1 MPAMTTTLHPQGVGR
16 GSKDAKASRTT
27 LTIDGNEA
35 VARIAY
41 LCNEVI
47 AIYPITPASSMGEW
61 ADEWAS
67 QGRANLW
74 GAVPKIIEMQSE
86 AGAAGA
92 LHGALTSGALATS
105 FTASQGLLLMI
116 PNLYK
121 IAGELTPFVLHVAA
135 RAVATHALSI
145 FGDQSDVMACRATG
159 CALLAANS
167 PQEAQDFALIAQA
180 ATLAG
185 RIPVIH
191 FFDGFRTSHEVA
203 KIVAVDP
210 ETVRAML
217 DADLIAAH
225 RTRALS
231 PEHPVL
237 RGTSQ
242 NPDVFFQSRER
253 ANPFYDAFP
262 RIVQDAMDRFGELTG
277 RRYSL
282 FDYVGAPDAERV
294 IVLMGSGAETVH
306 ETVDH
311 LLARGEKVGVLKVR
325 LYRPFAPDTLLESLP
340 PTANA
345 VAVLDRC
352 KEPGADG
359 EPLYKDVVTALA
371 QAAADGVRA
380 MPRVIGGR
388 YGLASKEFTPGMVK
402 AVFDAL
408 RAHPLPA
415 LRAHP
420 LPNPSPLKGEGLDV
434 PSPLRGEGGPQGRE
448 RVISTPTFYGLKPV
462 KDRMRQFTVG
472 IHDDLTH
479 LSLPWDAGFRTDASR
494 ELQHAVFWGLGAD
507 GTVSA
512 NKNSIK
518 ILGETT
524 DLQAQGYFV
533 YDSKKSGAVT
543 VSHLRFGP
551 AAIRSTYLVEAG
563 MAGFVA
569 CHQPVFVERYD
580 LLSHAAPD
588 GVFLLNTAAPPDRVW
603 DTLPPKMQAQIRD
616 KRLRLWVIDAY
627 AVAAEA
633 GMGRRINTVMQTCFF
648 AISGILPKD
657 EAIAA
662 IKHAVDKTYGKKSKR
677 LVELNYRAIDT
688 TLAELHQVA
697 VPEGGAT
704 GEPVDAVPSVN
715 ADAAI
720 PDFVRSLT
728 LPIYQ
733 GHGDALPVSLMPADG
748 TYPPGTARYEKRN
761 IALEI
766 PVWVADLCTQCG
778 KCVLVCPH
786 SAIRARAF
794 TAEAVK
800 DAPPSFKHVPAKSK
814 DLPAGTHI
822 SYQVAPEDCTGCG
835 DCVEACPIHDKS
847 NISRKAVNMAP
858 IAPLLDRERDNFA
871 FFLGLPEFDRGAIR
885 NNTIPSAMLLDPL
898 FEFSGACAGCG
909 ETPYIRLATQLF
921 GDRMLIANATGCSSI
936 YGGNLPSTPYT
947 VNSAGRG
954 PAWSNSLFE
963 DNAEFG
969 LGMRLAADQL
979 MGYAK
984 QLAKEM
990 ATQIGGDLAEALI
1003 DADQRD
1009 EAGIVAQRGR
1019 VALLLEK
1026 LASSSHPRA
1035 QELASVAEWLIRR
1048 SVWIIGGDGWA
1059 YDIGYGGLDHVLA
1072 LPYDVNIL
1080 VLDTEVY
1087 SNTGGQTSKATPLG
1101 AVAKFSAG
1109 GKATAKKDL
1118 AKLASNYGHVYVATV
1133 AYGAK
1138 DTQTLRVFHEAEAYP
1153 GPSLIVA
1160 YSPCIA
1166 HGYDMLYNQR
1176 QQEMAVK
1183 SGHWPLFRF
1192 DPRQAEAGGN
1202 PFKLDSAAPSQPIK
1216 AFMESETRFAM
1227 LARSHPEAAQRFL
1240 EQAQQDAEQR
1250 YKTYQDMA
1258 NPCRQTQTGSPE

>member
-1 MPAMTTTLHPQGVGR
+1 
-16 GSKDAKASRTT
+16 
-27 LTIDGNEA
+27 
-35 VARIAY
+35 
-41 LCNEVI
+41 
-47 AIYPITPASSMGEW
+47 MGEL
-61 ADEWAS
+61 ADEWAA
-67 QGRANLW
+67 QGKPNLW

-86 AGAAGA
+86 GGAAGA

-105 FTASQGLLLMI
+105 FTASQGLLLFI

-121 IAGELTPFVLHVAA
+121 IAGELSPFVLHVAA
-135 RAVATHALSI
+135 RALATHALSI
-145 FGDQSDVMACRATG
+145 FGDHSDVMACRATG
-159 CALLAANS
+159 CAMLAANS

-203 KIVAVDP
+203 KIVAVEAD
-210 ETVRAML
+210 TVRAML
-217 DADLIAAH
+217 DAGQIAAH
-225 RTRALS
+225 RARALS

-262 RIVQDAMDRFGELTG
+262 QIVQDAMDRFGDLTG
-277 RRYSL
+277 RRYRL
-282 FDYVGAPDAERV
+282 FDYVGAADAERV

-306 ETVDH
+306 ETVEH
-311 LLARGEKVGVLKVR
+311 LLVHGEKVGVLKVR
-325 LYRPFAPDTLLESLP
+325 LYRPFSPRALLAALP
-340 PTANA
+340 PTATSI
-345 VAVLDRC
+345 AVLDRC

-371 QAAADGVRA
+371 QAAADGSRA

-402 AVFDAL
+402 AVFDELSGVA
-408 RAHPLPA
+408 P
-415 LRAHP
+415 
-420 LPNPSPLKGEGLDV
+420 K
-434 PSPLRGEGGPQGRE
+434 
-448 RVISTPTFYGLKPV
+448 
-462 KDRMRQFTVG
+462 RQFTVG

-479 LSLPWDAGFRTDASR
+479 LSLPWDADFRTDASR
-494 ELQHAVFWGLGAD
+494 QLQHAVFWGLGAD

-518 ILGETT
+518 ILGEATE
-524 DLQAQGYFV
+524 LQAQGYFV

-551 AAIRSTYLVEAG
+551 ATIRSTYLVEAG

-569 CHQPVFVERYD
+569 CHQPMFVDRYE
-580 LLSHAAPD
+580 LLAHAAPD
-588 GVFLLNTAAPPDRVW
+588 GVFLLNTPAPPDQVW
-603 DTLPPKMQAQIRD
+603 DTLPQKLRMQIRD
-616 KRLRLWVIDAY
+616 KRLKLWVIDAY

-633 GMGRRINTVMQTCFF
+633 GMGRRINTIMQTCFF

-662 IKHAVDKTYGKKSKR
+662 IKYAVDKTYGRKSKR

-688 TLAELHQVA
+688 TLAELHQVVIPLPAGDAEA
-697 VPEGGAT
+697 VPAPSAT
-704 GEPVDAVPSVN
+704 AAV
-715 ADAAI
+715 
-720 PDFVRSLT
+720 PDFVRDLT

-733 GHGDALPVSLMPADG
+733 GHGDRLPVSLLPADG
-748 TYPPGTARYEKRN
+748 TWPLGTAQYEKRN

-766 PVWVADLCTQCG
+766 PVWDADLCTQCG
-778 KCVLVCPH
+778 KCVFVCPH
-786 SAIRARAF
+786 TAIRARAF
-794 TAEAVK
+794 SAEAAAS
-800 DAPPSFKHVPAKSK
+800 APPSFKHVPARSK
-814 DLPAGTHI
+814 DFPAGTHI

-847 NISRKAVNMAP
+847 NVSRRAVNMAP
-858 IAPLLDRERDNFA
+858 LDPLRDQERDNFA
-871 FFLGLPEFDRGAIR
+871 FFLRLPEFDRSLVKHG
-885 NNTIPSAMLLDPL
+885 TIPGSMLLDPL

-979 MGYAK
+979 MVYAQ
-984 QLAKEM
+984 QLVKEM
-990 ATQIGGDLAEALI
+990 GTEVGGDLAEALVN
-1003 DADQRD
+1003 AEQR
-1009 EAGIVAQRGR
+1009 EELGIVEQRQR
-1019 VALLLEK
+1019 VALLRDK
-1026 LASSSHPRA
+1026 LSASRHSRA
-1035 QELASVAEWLIRR
+1035 GELASVAEWLIRR

-1087 SNTGGQTSKATPLG
+1087 SNTGGQTSKATPIG

-1118 AKLASNYGHVYVATV
+1118 AKLASDYGHVYVATA

-1138 DTQTLRVFHEAEAYP
+1138 DVQTLRVFHEAEAYP

-1176 QQEMAVK
+1176 QQELAVK

-1192 DPRQAEAGGN
+1192 DPRLAEEGGN
-1202 PFKLDSAAPSQPIK
+1202 PFKLDSAVPSQPIK

-1227 LARSHPEAAQRFL
+1227 LARSHPEAAQYFL
-1240 EQAQQDAEQR
+1240 AQAQQEAER
-1250 YKTYQDMA
+1250 RFKAYQDMA
-1258 NPCRQTQTGSPE
+1258 QGHADETKPGA

>member
-1 MPAMTTTLHPQGVGR
+1 MPR
-16 GSKDAKASRTT
+16 T

-35 VARIAY
+35 VARMAY
-41 LCNEVI
+41 LGNEVI

-67 QGRANLW
+67 QGKVNLW
-74 GAVPKIIEMQSE
+74 GAVPRIIEMQSE
-86 AGAAGA
+86 GGAAGA

-135 RAVATHALSI
+135 RALATHALSI

-167 PQEAQDFALIAQA
+167 PQEAQDFAVIAQA

-203 KIVAVDP
+203 KIFAVEED
-210 ETVRAML
+210 TVRAML
-217 DADLIAAH
+217 DPGAIAAH
-225 RTRALS
+225 RARALS

-262 RIVQDAMDRFGELTG
+262 RIVQDAMERFGELTG
-277 RRYSL
+277 RRYRL
-282 FDYVGAPDAERV
+282 FDYAGAADAERV
-294 IVLMGSGAETVH
+294 IVLMGSGAETAQ

-311 LLARGEKVGVLKVR
+311 LNARGEKVGVLKVR
-325 LYRPFAPDTLLESLP
+325 LYRPFAADALLAALP
-340 PTANA
+340 ATVQA

-371 QAAADGVRA
+371 QAAADGARA
-380 MPRVIGGR
+380 MPKVVGGR

-402 AVFDAL
+402 AVFDELSDTAP
-408 RAHPLPA
+408 R
-415 LRAHP
+415 
-420 LPNPSPLKGEGLDV
+420 
-434 PSPLRGEGGPQGRE
+434 
-448 RVISTPTFYGLKPV
+448 
-462 KDRMRQFTVG
+462 RQFSVG

-479 LSLPWDAGFRTDASR
+479 LSLPWDASFRTDASR
-494 ELQHAVFWGLGAD
+494 QLQHAVFWGLGAD

-518 ILGETT
+518 ILGEAT

-551 AAIRSTYLVEAG
+551 APIRSAYLIESG

-569 CHQPVFVERYD
+569 CHQPMFVDRYE
-580 LLSHAAPD
+580 LLEHAAPD
-588 GVFLLNTAAPPDRVW
+588 GVFLLNTAAPPEQAW
-603 DTLPPKMQAQIRD
+603 ATLPTSLRTQIVE
-616 KRLRLWVIDAY
+616 KRLQLWAIDAY
-627 AVAAEA
+627 AIAAEA
-633 GMGRRINTVMQTCFF
+633 GMGRRINTIMQTCFF
-648 AISGILPKD
+648 AIAGILPKD
-657 EAIAA
+657 EAIVA
-662 IKHAVDKTYGKKSKR
+662 IKHAVDKTYGRKSKR
-677 LVELNYRAIDT
+677 LVELNYRAIDM
-688 TLAELHQVA
+688 TLAALHRVA
-697 VPEGGAT
+697 VPAG
-704 GEPVDAVPSVN
+704 PVPADASVPSP
-715 ADAAI
+715 AAPV
-720 PDFVRSLT
+720 PDFVRDLT
-728 LPIYQ
+728 LPMYH
-733 GHGDALPVSLMPADG
+733 GHGDALPVSRLPADG
-748 TYPPGTARYEKRN
+748 TYPLGTAQYEKRN

-766 PVWVADLCTQCG
+766 PVWEPDLCTQCG
-778 KCVLVCPH
+778 KCVFVCPH
-786 SAIRARAF
+786 TAIRSRLFSADA
-794 TAEAVK
+794 AQ
-800 DAPPSFKHVPAKSK
+800 DAPPTFKHVPAKSK
-814 DLPAGTHI
+814 DFPAGTHI

-847 NISRKAVNMAP
+847 NVSRRAVNMAP
-858 IAPLLDRERDNFA
+858 VAPLRDDERDNFA
-871 FFLGLPEFDRGAIR
+871 FFLRLPEFDRSLIKHG
-885 NNTIPSAMLLDPL
+885 TIPGSMLLDPL

-921 GDRMLIANATGCSSI
+921 GDRMLVANATGCSSI

-947 VNSAGRG
+947 VNGAGRG

-969 LGMRLAADQL
+969 LGMRLAADHL
-979 MGYAK
+979 MDYAK
-984 QLAKEM
+984 QLTKEL
-990 ATQIGGDLAEALI
+990 ATDVGGDLAEALVG
-1003 DADQRD
+1003 ADQRE
-1009 EAGIVAQRGR
+1009 EAGIVDQRRR
-1019 VALLLEK
+1019 VEALLDRLS
-1026 LASSSHPRA
+1026 ASTHPRA
-1035 QELASVAEWLIRR
+1035 AELAAVAEWLVRR

-1072 LPYDVNIL
+1072 LSYDVNIL

-1087 SNTGGQTSKATPLG
+1087 SNTGGQTSKATPIG

-1118 AKLASNYGHVYVATV
+1118 AKLASDYGHVYVATA

-1138 DTQTLRVFHEAEAYP
+1138 DVQTLRVFHEAESYP

-1176 QQEMAVK
+1176 QQDLAVK

-1192 DPRQAEAGGN
+1192 DPRLAEAGAN
-1202 PFKLDSAAPSQPIK
+1202 PFKLDSAAPSQPVK

-1227 LARSHPEAAQRFL
+1227 LARSHPEAAQQFL
-1240 EQAQQDAEQR
+1240 ERAQQEAER
-1250 YKTYQDMA
+1250 RFNAYRDMA
-1258 NPCRQTQTGSPE
+1258 QRPADEPKSGA

>member
-1 MPAMTTTLHPQGVGR
+1 MTTTLHPQGVGR
-16 GSKDAKASRTT
+16 GSKDAEASRTT

-41 LCNEVI
+41 LGNEVI

-67 QGRANLW
+67 QGKPNLW
-74 GAVPKIIEMQSE
+74 GAVPTIIEMQSE
-86 AGAAGA
+86 GGAAGA

-135 RAVATHALSI
+135 RTLATHALSI

-159 CALLAANS
+159 CAMLAANS

-203 KIVAVDP
+203 KIVAVEAD
-210 ETVRAML
+210 TVRAML

-225 RTRALS
+225 RARALS

-262 RIVQDAMDRFGELTG
+262 QIVQDAMDRFGELTG
-277 RRYSL
+277 RHYRL
-282 FDYVGAPDAERV
+282 FDYVGAADAERV

-311 LLARGEKVGVLKVR
+311 LLAHGEKVGVLKVR
-325 LYRPFAPDTLLESLP
+325 LYRPFSSAALLAALP
-340 PTANA
+340 PTAKSI
-345 VAVLDRC
+345 AVLDRC

-371 QAAADGVRA
+371 QAAADGVRT

-402 AVFDAL
+402 AVFDELAQ
-408 RAHPLPA
+408 AAPKPHEGTPA
-415 LRAHP
+415 
-420 LPNPSPLKGEGLDV
+420 
-434 PSPLRGEGGPQGRE
+434 
-448 RVISTPTFYGLKPV
+448 FYGLKPV

-479 LSLPWDAGFRTDASR
+479 LSLPWDASFRSDASR
-494 ELQHAVFWGLGAD
+494 QLQHAVFWGLGAD

-518 ILGETT
+518 ILGEAT

-551 AAIRSTYLVEAG
+551 ATIRSTYLVEPG

-580 LLSHAAPD
+580 LLAHAAPG
-588 GVFLLNTAAPPDRVW
+588 GVFLLNSPASPDQVW
-603 DTLPPKMQAQIRD
+603 DTLPHNMRAQILE
-616 KRLRLWVIDAY
+616 KRLQLWVIDAY

-633 GMGRRINTVMQTCFF
+633 GMGRRINTIMQTCFF

-662 IKHAVDKTYGKKSKR
+662 IKHAVDKTYGRKSKR

-688 TLAELHQVA
+688 TLAELHQVTIDETTSQSAKRANNARQVAGYPAQPGSTETERLLA
-697 VPEGGAT
+697 VT
-704 GEPVDAVPSVN
+704 VD
-715 ADAAI
+715 I
-720 PDFVRSLT
+720 PDFVRDLT

-733 GHGDALPVSLMPADG
+733 GHGDSLPVSLLPADG
-748 TYPPGTARYEKRN
+748 TYPLGTAQYEKRN

-766 PVWVADLCTQCG
+766 PVWDADLCTQCG

-794 TAEAVK
+794 SIEAAS
-800 DAPPSFKHVPAKSK
+800 DAPPTFKHVPAKSK

-847 NISRKAVNMAP
+847 NVSRRAVNMAP
-858 IAPLLDRERDNFA
+858 VDPLRDQERDNLA
-871 FFLGLPEFDRGAIR
+871 FFLHLPEFDRSVIKHG
-885 NNTIPSAMLLDPL
+885 TIPGAMLLDPL

-947 VNSAGRG
+947 VNGAGRG

-979 MGYAK
+979 MAYAK
-984 QLAKEM
+984 QLVQEL
-990 ATQIGGDLAEALI
+990 ATEIGGDLADALVN
-1003 DADQRD
+1003 ADQRE
-1009 EAGIVAQRGR
+1009 EAGIVEQRGR
-1019 VALLLEK
+1019 VALLLDK
-1026 LASSSHPRA
+1026 LATSSHSRA
-1035 QELASVAEWLIRR
+1035 KELASVAEWLIRR

-1087 SNTGGQTSKATPLG
+1087 SNTGGQTSKATPIG

-1118 AKLASNYGHVYVATV
+1118 AKIASDYGHVYVATA

-1192 DPRQAEAGGN
+1192 DPRLAAAGGN

-1227 LARSHPEAAQRFL
+1227 LARSHPEAAQHFL
-1240 EQAQQDAEQR
+1240 AQAQQDAER
-1250 YKTYQDMA
+1250 RFKMYQDMA
-1258 NPCRQTQTGSPE
+1258 QGHADETKPGA

>member
-1 MPAMTTTLHPQGVGR
+1 MSTTLHPQEVGR
-16 GSKDAKASRTT
+16 GSKDAEASRTT

-35 VARIAY
+35 VARMAY
-41 LCNEVI
+41 LANEVI
-47 AIYPITPASSMGEW
+47 AIYPITPASAMGEW
-61 ADEWAS
+61 ADEWVS

-74 GAVPKIIEMQSE
+74 GAVPAIIEMQSE
-86 AGAAGA
+86 GGAAGA
-92 LHGALTSGALATS
+92 LHGALTAGALATS

-135 RAVATHALSI
+135 RTLATHALSI

-159 CALLAANS
+159 CAMLAANS
-167 PQEAQDFALIAQA
+167 PQEAQDFAVIAQA

-203 KIVAVDP
+203 KIAPLDAD
-210 ETVRAML
+210 TVRAML
-217 DADLIAAH
+217 DAELIAAH

-262 RIVQDAMDRFGELTG
+262 QVVQDAMDRFGELTG
-277 RRYSL
+277 RHYRL
-282 FDYVGAPDAERV
+282 FDYVGADDAERV

-306 ETVDH
+306 ETVEH
-311 LLARGEKVGVLKVR
+311 LVARGEKVGVLKVR
-325 LYRPFAPDTLLESLP
+325 LYRPFAPGALLDALP
-340 PTANA
+340 PTARSI
-345 VAVLDRC
+345 AVLDRC
-352 KEPGADG
+352 KEPGANG
-359 EPLYKDVVTALA
+359 EPLYKDVVSTLA
-371 QAAADGVRA
+371 QAAADGRA

-388 YGLASKEFTPGMVK
+388 YGLASKEFNPGMVK
-402 AVFDAL
+402 AVFDELA
-408 RAHPLPA
+408 ATAP
-415 LRAHP
+415 
-420 LPNPSPLKGEGLDV
+420 K
-434 PSPLRGEGGPQGRE
+434 
-448 RVISTPTFYGLKPV
+448 
-462 KDRMRQFTVG
+462 RQFTVG

-494 ELQHAVFWGLGAD
+494 KLRHAVFWGLGAD

-551 AAIRSTYLVEAG
+551 ATIRSTYLVERG

-569 CHQPVFVERYD
+569 CHQPMFVDRYE
-580 LLSHAAPD
+580 LLEHAAPD
-588 GVFLLNTAAPPDRVW
+588 GVFLLNTLAKPDDVW
-603 DTLPPKMQAQIRD
+603 DTLPQKLRTQIVE
-616 KRLRLWVIDAY
+616 KRLQLWVIDAY

-633 GMGRRINTVMQTCFF
+633 GMGRRINTIMQTCFF

-657 EAIAA
+657 DAIAA
-662 IKHAVDKTYGKKSKR
+662 IKQAVDKTYGRKSKR
-677 LVELNYRAIDT
+677 LVELNYRAIDA
-688 TLAELHQVA
+688 TLADLHQVA
-697 VPEGGAT
+697 IPAL
-704 GEPVDAVPSVN
+704 GEVAQAPGRSHAVET
-715 ADAAI
+715 AI
-720 PDFVRSLT
+720 PDFVRALT

-733 GHGDALPVSLMPADG
+733 GHGDSLPVSMLPADG
-748 TYPPGTARYEKRN
+748 TYPLGTAQYEKRN

-766 PVWVADLCTQCG
+766 PVWEADLCTQCG
-778 KCVLVCPH
+778 KCVFVCPH
-786 SAIRARAF
+786 TAIRSRVF
-794 TAEAVK
+794 VAEAAK
-800 DAPPSFKHVPAKSK
+800 DAPPTFKHVPVKSK
-814 DLPAGTHI
+814 DFPAGTHI

-835 DCVEACPIHDKS
+835 DCVETCPIHDKS
-847 NISRKAVNMAP
+847 NVSRRAVNMVP
-858 IAPLLDRERDNFA
+858 VGPLRDQERDNLA
-871 FFLGLPEFDRGAIR
+871 FFLRLPEYDRSVIKHG
-885 NNTIPSAMLLDPL
+885 TIPSAMLLDPL

-947 VNSAGRG
+947 VNGAGRG

-979 MGYAK
+979 MAYAQ
-984 QLAKEM
+984 QLAKEL
-990 ATQIGGDLAEALI
+990 ADEIGGDLADALVN
-1003 DADQRD
+1003 AEQRE

-1019 VALLLEK
+1019 VSLLLEK
-1026 LASSSHPRA
+1026 LAASRHPRA
-1035 QELASVAEWLIRR
+1035 KELASVAEWLIRR

-1109 GKATAKKDL
+1109 GKPTAKKDL
-1118 AKLASNYGHVYVATV
+1118 AKLASDYGHVYVATT

-1138 DTQTLRVFHEAEAYP
+1138 DVQTLRVFHEAEAYN

-1176 QQEMAVK
+1176 QQELAVK

-1192 DPRQAEAGGN
+1192 DPRLAGAGGN
-1202 PFKLDSAAPSQPIK
+1202 PFKLDSAAPTQPIK

-1227 LARSHPEAAQRFL
+1227 LARSHPDAAQRFL
-1240 EQAQQDAEQR
+1240 ELAQLDAER
-1250 YKTYQDMA
+1250 RFKAYQDMA
-1258 NPCRQTQTGSPE
+1258 LRQDRPEGEHPEGHKGLAAYPSRVQGHADEPKPGA

>member
-1 MPAMTTTLHPQGVGR
+1 MTTTLHPQEVGR
-16 GSKDAKASRTT
+16 GSKDAEASRTS

-41 LCNEVI
+41 LGNEVI

-67 QGRANLW
+67 QGRPNLW

-86 AGAAGA
+86 GGAAGA

-135 RAVATHALSI
+135 RTLATHALSI

-167 PQEAQDFALIAQA
+167 PQEAQDMALIAQA

-203 KIVAVDP
+203 KIDALESD
-210 ETVRAML
+210 TVRAML

-225 RTRALS
+225 RARALS

-262 RIVQDAMDRFGELTG
+262 QIVQDAMDRFGELTG
-277 RRYSL
+277 RHYRL
-282 FDYVGAPDAERV
+282 FDYVGAADAERV
-294 IVLMGSGAETVH
+294 IILMGSGAEAVH
-306 ETVDH
+306 ETVEH
-311 LLARGEKVGVLKVR
+311 LVARGEKVGVLKVR
-325 LYRPFAPDTLLESLP
+325 LYRPFAPDALLDALP
-340 PTANA
+340 PTATS

-371 QAAADGVRA
+371 QAAADGTRA

-402 AVFDAL
+402 AVFDELSSSAPKP
-408 RAHPLPA
+408 H
-415 LRAHP
+415 
-420 LPNPSPLKGEGLDV
+420 KG
-434 PSPLRGEGGPQGRE
+434 
-448 RVISTPTFYGLKPV
+448 TPTFYGLKPV

-479 LSLPWDAGFRTDASR
+479 LSLAWDEDFRTDASR
-494 ELQHAVFWGLGAD
+494 QLQHAVFWGLGAD

-518 ILGETT
+518 ILGEATA
-524 DLQAQGYFV
+524 LQAQGYFV

-551 AAIRSTYLVEAG
+551 ATIRSTYLVEAG

-569 CHQPVFVERYD
+569 CHQPVFIDRYE
-580 LLSHAAPD
+580 LLVHAAPD
-588 GVFLLNTAAPPDRVW
+588 GVFLLNTPAKPDQVW
-603 DTLPPKMQAQIRD
+603 ETLPQTLRAQILE
-616 KRLRLWVIDAY
+616 KRLQLWVIDAY

-633 GMGRRINTVMQTCFF
+633 GMGRRINTIMQTCFF

-662 IKHAVDKTYGKKSKR
+662 IKTAVDKTYGKKSKR
-677 LVELNYRAIDT
+677 LVELNYKAIDT
-688 TLAELHQVA
+688 TLAELHQVTIPA
-697 VPEGGAT
+697 QPGNVETEPHLAAT
-704 GEPVDAVPSVN
+704 VD
-715 ADAAI
+715 I
-720 PDFVRSLT
+720 PDFVRDLT

-733 GHGDALPVSLMPADG
+733 GHGDSLPVSLLPADG
-748 TYPPGTARYEKRN
+748 TYPLGTAKYEKRN

-766 PVWVADLCTQCG
+766 PVWDADLCTQCG

-786 SAIRARAF
+786 TAIRARAF
-794 TAEAVK
+794 KAEDAA
-800 DAPPSFKHVPAKSK
+800 DAPPTFKHVPAKSK

-822 SYQVAPEDCTGCG
+822 SYQTAPEDCTGCG

-847 NISRKAVNMAP
+847 NVSRRAVNMAP
-858 IAPLLDRERDNFA
+858 VAPLRDQERDNLA
-871 FFLGLPEFDRGAIR
+871 FFLRLPEFDRGLIKHG
-885 NNTIPSAMLLDPL
+885 TLPGSMLLDPL

-921 GDRMLIANATGCSSI
+921 GDRMLVANATGCSSI

-947 VNSAGRG
+947 VNGAGRG

-969 LGMRLAADQL
+969 LGMRLAADHL
-979 MGYAK
+979 MDYAK
-984 QLAKEM
+984 QLVKEM
-990 ATQIGGDLAEALI
+990 ASEIGGDLAEALI
-1003 DADQRD
+1003 DSSQRE
-1009 EAGIVAQRGR
+1009 EAGIVEQRQR

-1026 LASSSHPRA
+1026 LATSAHPRA
-1035 QELASVAEWLIRR
+1035 KELAPVAEWLIRR

-1087 SNTGGQTSKATPLG
+1087 SNTGGQTSKATPIG

-1118 AKLASNYGHVYVATV
+1118 AKMASDYGHVYVATV

-1138 DTQTLRVFHEAEAYP
+1138 DVQTLRVFQEAEAYP

-1176 QQEMAVK
+1176 QQELAVK
-1183 SGHWPLFRF
+1183 SGHWPLIRF
-1192 DPRQAEAGGN
+1192 DPRLAEAGGN

-1227 LARSHPEAAQRFL
+1227 LQRSHPEAAQRFL
-1240 EQAQQDAEQR
+1240 AQAQQDAER
-1250 YKTYQDMA
+1250 RFKTYQELAQGHADKPKKEA
-1258 NPCRQTQTGSPE
+1258 